1 MLKATSI
8 DKIKANVLRP
18 ALTSQFLVYVP
29 KPNDRDIRRQ
39 LDGILGGET
48 GQEKLMLNCC
58 EASLPGS
65 QFATSESND
74 DHTGVTERH
83 AYRRIFDNRIDLTF
97 YVDAEDYLPIKY
109 FEVWMNM
116 ISGEDLA
123 SADIK
128 SNTYNYRFRYPD
140 DYVSDNLTVLKFE
153 RDIITQKRRS
163 NPLED
168 IINIVAG
175 TDFGTT
181 QNIPS
186 GRSIQY
192 QFFRSFPIAV
202 NSMPVSYE
210 ASQLLKCT
218 VSMAYTR
225 YSLNN
230 VSLNNLPQA
239 RTLNRGLP
247 SLEDGL
253 GSFSNPNS
261 ILSRA
266 AEAVAPA
273 GVDLADFLR

>member
-1 MLKATSI
+1 MP
-8 DKIKANVLRP
+8 VL
-18 ALTSQFLVYVP
+18 
-29 KPNDRDIRRQ
+29 
-39 LDGILGGET
+39 
-48 GQEKLMLNCC
+48 
-58 EASLPGS
+58 
-65 QFATSESND
+65 
-74 DHTGVTERH
+74 
-83 AYRRIFDNRIDLTF
+83 
-97 YVDAEDYLPIKY
+97 
-109 FEVWMNM
+109 
-116 ISGEDLA
+116 ISKV
-123 SADIK
+123 IH
-128 SNTYNYRFRYPD
+128 NYRFRYPD

-153 RDIITQKRRS
+153 KDIITQKRRS

-168 IINIVAG
+168 IINIIAG

-181 QNIPS
+181 QNITT

-192 QFFRSFPIAV
+192 QFFRAFPIAV

-261 ILSRA
+261 ILSQA
-266 AEAVAPA
+266 AEVVAP
-273 GVDLADFLR
+273 VDDIADFLR

>member
-1 MLKATSI
+1 
-8 DKIKANVLRP
+8 
-18 ALTSQFLVYVP
+18 
-29 KPNDRDIRRQ
+29 
-39 LDGILGGET
+39 
-48 GQEKLMLNCC
+48 MLNCC

-65 QFATSESND
+65 QFATSVND
-74 DHTGVTERH
+74 NDHTGVTERR
-83 AYRRIFDNRIDLTF
+83 AYRRIFDERINLTF

-128 SNTYNYRFRYPD
+128 SNSYNYRFRYPD

-153 RDIITQKRRS
+153 KDIITQKRRS

-168 IINIVAG
+168 IINIIAG

-181 QNIPS
+181 QNITT

-192 QFFRSFPIAV
+192 QFFRAFPIAV

-253 GSFSNPNS
+253 GSFSNPDS

-266 AEAVAPA
+266 ARNLPSP
-273 GVDLADFLR
+273 DISDFL

>member
-29 KPNDRDIRRQ
+29 KPNDATIRRQ
-39 LDGILGGET
+39 LDGILGGG

-65 QFATSESND
+65 QFATSVND
-74 DHTGVTERH
+74 NDHTGVTERF
-83 AYRRIFDNRIDLTF
+83 AYRRVFDDRINLTF

-116 ISGEDLA
+116 ISGEDIGNA
-123 SADIK
+123 NIK
-128 SNTYNYRFRYPD
+128 NNNYNYRFRYPD

-153 RDIITQKRRS
+153 KDIITQKRRA

-168 IINIVAG
+168 IINIIAG

-181 QNIPS
+181 QNIPT
-186 GRSIQY
+186 GVSIQY
-192 QFFRSFPIAV
+192 QFFRAFPIAV

-210 ASQLLKCT
+210 SSQLLKCT

-230 VSLNNLPQA
+230 VSLNNLPRA

-247 SLEDGL
+247 SIEDGL
-253 GSFSNPNS
+253 GSFTNPNS
-261 ILSRA
+261 ILSQA
-266 AEAVAPA
+266 AEVVAPG